1 MGRCSATW
9 AAKAPFDGESLA
21 FEPRG
26 DCASAN
32 SRRPLHDHESGAL
45 EMLDEA
51 LGDDLRHELI
61 AIADAFPLW
70 LCE

>member
-1 MGRCSATW
+1 
-9 AAKAPFDGESLA
+9 
-21 FEPRG
+21 
-26 DCASAN
+26 
-32 SRRPLHDHESGAL
+32 
-45 EMLDEA
+45 MLDEA